1 MSALYRVRQFVRAAR
16 AWVRPGEGDGE
27 FASRYLPP
35 SAVEL
40 FQAMP
45 RYDQQH
51 AINVCHTL
59 GRQGHVERDLLAAA
73 LLHDTGKIVA
83 QGARVRLW
91 HRVAVV
97 LIRVFWPSLLGRLAK
112 DERGSWRRP
121 FYVQVHHAAIG
132 AEAAQQAGCSEIT
145 VGLIRHHEDAPD
157 QVLDPLLAALQAA
170 DSEN

>member
-1 MSALYRVRQFVRAAR
+1 VRQFVRAVG
-16 AWVRPGEGDGE
+16 AWVLSGEGGDE
-27 FASRYLPP
+27 FAARYLPSP
-35 SAVEL
+35 AVGL
-40 FQAMP
+40 YQAMP

-51 AINVCHTL
+51 ALNVCHTL
-59 GRQGHVERDLLAAA
+59 ERWGYTERDLLAAA
-73 LLHDTGKIVA
+73 LLHDVGKSVA
-83 QGARVRLW
+83 QGARVWLS

-112 DERGSWRRP
+112 DEGASWRQP

-132 AEAAQQAGCSEIT
+132 AEAAQRAGCSATT

-157 QVLDPLLAALQAA
+157 QILDPLLAALQAA